1 MIDSTSH
8 ARLADFG
15 LAAIIDEVTF
25 GSDVNARMRGTIRWM
40 APEMMDPERFGFTKE
55 SMKRLPSRNTDI
67 YSLGMTILEVSTIPR
82 AYASKYSTT
91 LPVGHYG
98 TSTFQLRRVQH
109 EGFDHRPTREP
120 TKPTAFGVL
129 GSIVGTVRDY
139 MARRARVSALQTPTN
154 PHYHRP
160 TEQGCSQVAKIN
172 LSATPGTDRYM
183 YCIDER
189 K

>member
-15 LAAIIDEVTF
+15 LAAIIDEATL
-25 GSDVNARMRGTIRWM
+25 GSTVNDGMRGTLRWM
-40 APEMMDPERFGFTKE
+40 APEIMDPERFGFTGG
-55 SMKRLPSRNTDI
+55 SMKRLPSMSTDI
-67 YSLGMTILEVSTIPR
+67 YALGMTILEVSTIPR

-91 LPVGHYG
+91 LPAGHYG
-98 TSTFQLRRVQH
+98 KSTFQLHTKHPCCFAQ
-109 EGFDHRPTREP
+109 RPQREP
-120 TKPTAFGVL
+120 TEPTAFGVL
-129 GSIVGTVRDY
+129 GSIVGTVRDH
-139 MARRARVSALQTPTN
+139 MARIARVSALQTPTN

-172 LSATPGTDRYM
+172 LSATPGTNRYM
-183 YCIDER
+183 CCIDER